1 MSKSKSIISVAVGSA
16 FAATLGFAPTVSAAE
31 NPFAITTVPLTFKVE
46 TSEYERCDTGY
57 AGHLA
62 IKPSNRAFQI
72 N

>member
-1 MSKSKSIISVAVGSA
+1 MNRNV
-16 FAATLGFAPTVSAAE
+16 TVIFV
-31 NPFAITTVPLTFKVE
+31 NIGVVFIFTTVPLTFKVE
-46 TSEYERCDTGY
+46 TSEYERGDTGY